1 MKVFRTPEKPGVV
14 SCRVGPAD
22 EPMDQDLRRSF
33 DGIQTDAAK
42 VQTLLAAYLEP
53 LQPPPQNFEK
63 KQQMYNK
70 VRPYVPSEFASD
82 PLYAAP
88 TDEEERLAKEA
99 KQARRNAT
107 QPKTGTRSR
116 KRAKKD
122 N

>member
-1 MKVFRTPEKPGVV
+1 MKVFRTPIFSMSEEKPGVV

-33 DGIQTDAAK
+33 DGIQTDAA
-42 VQTLLAAYLEP
+42 
-53 LQPPPQNFEK
+53 
-63 KQQMYNK
+63 K